1 MADRDEDMGD
11 RDGSEDG
18 GEEIENEDQID
29 VIEED
34 A

>member
-18 GEEIENEDQID
+18 GEEIEAED
-29 VIEED
+29 
-34 A
+34 